1 MHPDPPLWYAR
12 LLAAQQRALDDGRDL
27 ADAYARLLELGHADD
42 GWLLLPLTGDGLDRE
57 PRKLPIL
64 MQGGEELP
72 AMIGREYLEG
82 ERTQARRAMDLALS
96 VLRRYAY
103 QVPADSPELSAQ
115 RGEAIDA
122 LGLALGHTQLLAEPP
137 AAERRRLY
145 DPLPERAP
153 EGLAHGVMGELATLR
168 STHGERLDRLERLL
182 YGEGVGSYRPNPDRL
197 AVLAQLDAQSSVLGN
212 LAEALERDNDARR
225 DLTRRVEALEPDG
238 PGPAPDGPSPAFRP
252 GHELDCALAD
262 GHPLPCRDT
271 AGTDLTIPF

>member
-1 MHPDPPLWYAR
+1 MPEPLPGPASGR
-12 LLAAQQRALDDGRDL
+12 EHLAAQHEQLR
-27 ADAYARLLELGHADD
+27 
-42 GWLLLPLTGDGLDRE
+42 
-57 PRKLPIL
+57 
-64 MQGGEELP
+64 
-72 AMIGREYLEG
+72 
-82 ERTQARRAMDLALS
+82 QAAGLALS
-96 VLRRYAY
+96 ALRAHAY
-103 QVPADSPELSAQ
+103 RGQTSTEGEDRLSRQ

-122 LGLALGHTQLLAEPP
+122 LGLALGHTQILAGP

-182 YGEGVGSYRPNPDRL
+182 YGEGVGSYRPNPERL

-262 GHPLPCRDT
+262 GHAPPCRDT